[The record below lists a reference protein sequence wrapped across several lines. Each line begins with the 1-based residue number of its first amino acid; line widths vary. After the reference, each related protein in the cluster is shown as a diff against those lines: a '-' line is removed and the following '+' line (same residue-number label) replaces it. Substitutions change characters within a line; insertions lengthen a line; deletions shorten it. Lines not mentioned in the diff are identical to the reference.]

1 MQNIY
6 DYVQPKEGDEL
17 LSKLLSSEKVTINRI
32 VSNQLEN
39 GGWYEQEEDEW
50 LILLE
55 GEAILE
61 MDSEEITLKKGD
73 TLFIEAMILHRV
85 KKTSTN
91 ALWLTVHISS

>member
-6 DYVQPKEGDEL
+6 DYTQPKEGDEL
-17 LSKLLSSEKVTINRI
+17 LSELLSSEKVTINRI

-61 MDSEEITLKKGD
+61 MDTEEINLKKGD
-73 TLFIEAMILHRV
+73 TLFIEAMTLHRV
-85 KKTSTN
+85 KKTSAN
-91 ALWLTVHISS
+91 ALWLTIHIAV